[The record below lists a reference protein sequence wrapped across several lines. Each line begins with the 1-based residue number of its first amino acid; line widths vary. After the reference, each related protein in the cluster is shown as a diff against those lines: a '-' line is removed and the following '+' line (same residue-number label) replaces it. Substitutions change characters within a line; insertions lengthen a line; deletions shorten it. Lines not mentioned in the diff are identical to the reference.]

1 MYVHTDTMIRMTTT
15 IQIRTKPAVK
25 KNAQKILANL
35 GLDLSTAIN
44 MYLMQVIL
52 HKGVPFEVRTE
63 NGFTPAQE
71 RAMLREAAWAK
82 KHGKRYSSTEE
93 MFKDILG
100 E

>member
-1 MYVHTDTMIRMTTT
+1 MYICYDGSMSTT
-15 IQIRTKPAVK
+15 IQIRTKAHVK
-25 KNAQKILANL
+25 KDAQKVLSAL

-52 HKGVPFEVRTE
+52 TKSVPFEIRTE